1 MDYSEVMAMIKIKFH
16 LFALLIFLYFT
27 VTGCSDR
34 REPSNEQQLSV
45 ISEMIPENITQ
56 IEVSDFYNGEKL
68 EPWELDEEEIK
79 ELAAWISELS
89 LMHKTYGEGEALYA
103 ITFLRCQ

>member
-1 MDYSEVMAMIKIKFH
+1 MIKIKFH
-16 LFALLIFLYFT
+16 LFALLIFLCFT
-27 VTGCSDR
+27 VTECSDR
-34 REPSNEQQLSV
+34 REPSNAQQLSV
-45 ISEMIPENITQ
+45 INEMIPENITQ

-89 LMHKTYGEGEALYA
+89 LMHKTYGEGEGLYA
-103 ITFLRCQ
+103 ITFLRWQ